1 MDCIKCSNNLIG
13 GDNWP
18 DYAKKNYVNKCSDC
32 LRVEKRREAR
42 VYRLNRTEEQ
52 IKNRKSTYIKHRER
66 LKLDNP
72 KLYTARQMSGS
83 AKKRARAKGIDY
95 NLSPDYIYSI
105 CTDKCPVFGV
115 DLIYGGSDKAKE
127 GASLDRVDSDKGYV
141 KGNVWVISHLANL
154 MKSNATIDELIAFGK
169 WCESLSVEELPN
181 AN

>member
-1 MDCIKCSNNLIG
+1 LIG

-83 AKKRARAKGIDY
+83 VSVVPSGVFDGAVIKLSIQADALTKTEFRTIRSSEPFTINGKTGQTLFAKVE
-95 NLSPDYIYSI
+95 N
-105 CTDKCPVFGV
+105 
-115 DLIYGGSDKAKE
+115 GGSNTA
-127 GASLDRVDSDKGYV
+127 LD
-141 KGNVWVISHLANL
+141 
-154 MKSNATIDELIAFGK
+154 
-169 WCESLSVEELPN
+169 LSVL
-181 AN
+181 